1 MSKTR
6 VDWHAATV
14 SAIRLTLLDYEDIL
28 DYQTE
33 YILSSKSGS
42 RQGQRIDLLIIKK
55 LTDFE
60 IPVLF
65 ARFFRKFNVF
75 EIKGRHDTLGTDTYY
90 SQPTHHSADES
101 ATNM

>member
-1 MSKTR
+1 MRNISMSKAR

-28 DYQTE
+28 DYKTE
-33 YILSSKSGS
+33 YILSPKSGN
-42 RQGQRIDLLIIKK
+42 RQGQRIDLLIIQK

-65 ARFFRKFNVF
+65 ARFFREFNVF
-75 EIKGRHDTLGTDTYY
+75 EIKGRHDALGTDALQFT
-90 SQPTHHSADES
+90 ADLYW
-101 ATNM
+101 T